1 MKSFKDF
8 STNTITEGTVSIW
21 SGALRRKPKAYAD
34 GFISMW
40 KNGEKMKL
48 TNDKG
53 YVELKK
59 DPDLIKTLEK
69 AAKDGLTDDEMIDA
83 LKNGINGR
91 GKWQFDGRTAYLK
104 DVDGNDI
111 NLNKVDKENVNP
123 QKTPSGAEWE
133 SIISVGFNMLDIGQ
147 KSPIPS
153 DFKKYGLDKITIFDK
168 FWPKY
173 NDISLKLGKAFK
185 EEGFKPPMIQTGAG
199 GSGTIKLNKDWT
211 TWGGK
216 NKTPKTDMST
226 KERKI
231 SLKKKGG
238 SQLMS
243 AQKGEAM
250 ATFHA
255 ALQLMGTNSKNQKYI
270 EGIIKKINSDFKTIM
285 LEGTVGDLDNP
296 NSALRKGLEKSG
308 DFKKKKQEIVDQQ
321 AVNESLSTL
330 MEEVFNGKGRSKE
343 VQEFHKSFK
352 EHFVFEA
359 ASGLTKFKG
368 GLGTASHLV
377 EFTES
382 GTISKFH
389 PMGKVDGIGDGQ
401 WNIHQDIKDMARS
414 VDFYVSFK
422 TGSKNPYS
430 ALRTKT
436 AKQVKE
442 DYEPTL
448 RDLVLETLEED
459 GILLLTEEN
468 IQLDEW
474 SLVKKAFDKVSR
486 RASKMRGWVQD
497 KAKDAMNWLKG
508 FIGAL
513 LKKVSQALSKIV
525 AMGKKALHALLK
537 FFGFEPKN
545 ASGSGPAIIFH
556 KMV

>member
-1 MKSFKDF
+1 
-8 STNTITEGTVSIW
+8 
-21 SGALRRKPKAYAD
+21 
-34 GFISMW
+34 
-40 KNGEKMKL
+40 
-48 TNDKG
+48 
-53 YVELKK
+53 
-59 DPDLIKTLEK
+59 
-69 AAKDGLTDDEMIDA
+69 
-83 LKNGINGR
+83 
-91 GKWQFDGRTAYLK
+91 
-104 DVDGNDI
+104 
-111 NLNKVDKENVNP
+111 
-123 QKTPSGAEWE
+123 
-133 SIISVGFNMLDIGQ
+133 
-147 KSPIPS
+147 
-153 DFKKYGLDKITIFDK
+153 
-168 FWPKY
+168 
-173 NDISLKLGKAFK
+173 
-185 EEGFKPPMIQTGAG
+185 
-199 GSGTIKLNKDWT
+199 
-211 TWGGK
+211 
-216 NKTPKTDMST
+216 
-226 KERKI
+226 
-231 SLKKKGG
+231 
-238 SQLMS
+238 MS

-270 EGIIKKINSDFKTIM
+270 EGIIKKVNSDFKTIM
-285 LEGTVGDLDNP
+285 LDGTVGDLDNP
-296 NSALRKGLEKSG
+296 SSALRKGLEKSG
-308 DFKKKKQEIVDQQ
+308 DFKKKKQEIIDQQ

-330 MEEVFNGKGRSKE
+330 MEEVFNGKGRGKE
-343 VQEFHKSFK
+343 QQEFHKSFK

-401 WNIHQDIKDMARS
+401 WDIHQDIKDMARS

-459 GILLLTEEN
+459 GTLLLTEEN

-474 SLVKKAFDKVSR
+474 SLVQKAFDKVSR
-486 RASKMRGWVQD
+486 RASKVRGWVQD

-508 FIGAL
+508 FVGAL
-513 LKKVSQALSKIV
+513 LKKVSQALSKIA
-525 AMGKKALHALLK
+525 AMGKKALHALLN
-537 FFGFEPKN
+537 FFGFEPRN
-545 ASGSGPAIIFH
+545 VAGSGPAIIFH